1 MAVFNMSST
10 HQRLTL
16 NAAAYLILATI
27 LWGGNA
33 IVGRWFVGHL
43 SPALL
48 NLFRWIIAAA
58 VLMPFAWKILLPQSL
73 LWQHKKRFL
82 TLSLL
87 GVGCYNAFLY
97 IALETSSPIN
107 VTLIGASMPIWML
120 LIGSIFY
127 QNRVNPWQMLG
138 AVVSIIG
145 VTVVLSRGNLDGI
158 LMLKFVP
165 GDMLMVAATLLWAC
179 YSWMLSKPGKSPE
192 KQWPWTE
199 FLLAQIVLGL
209 IWSLVFAGFEFS
221 LGLSQID
228 LSPSLS
234 WPLLIFCGLGPALI
248 AYRCWSAGVA
258 IAGPNIAGFF
268 GNLIPLFTALFAA
281 ALLGDMPHLFHAA
294 AFGLIVAGIVIS
306 SQLKTPSKK
315 GPTNLRPKN

>member
-1 MAVFNMSST
+1 MPSSR
-10 HQRLTL
+10 QRLTL
-16 NAAAYLILATI
+16 TAAAYLVLATI

-33 IVGRWFVGHL
+33 IAGRWFVGHL
-43 SPALL
+43 SPAML
-48 NLFRWIIAAA
+48 NLFRWMIAAA
-58 VLMPFAWKILLPQSL
+58 VLMPFGWKILLPQSA
-73 LWQHKKRFL
+73 LWHHKKRFFI
-82 TLSLL
+82 LSLL

-120 LIGSIFY
+120 MIGTIFY
-127 QNRVNPWQMLG
+127 QDRAHPWQMLG
-138 AVVSIIG
+138 AVISIIG

-158 LMLKFVP
+158 LTLKFVP
-165 GDMLMVAATLLWAC
+165 GDLLMVFATLLWAF

-192 KQWPWTE
+192 RQWPWTQ

-209 IWSLVFAGFEFS
+209 IWSLLFALLEFS
-221 LGLSQID
+221 VGLSKVD

-248 AYRCWSAGVA
+248 SYRCWGAGVA

-294 AFGLIVAGIVIS
+294 AFGLIVAGLIIA
-306 SQLKTPSKK
+306 SQLKAPNKK
-315 GPTNLRPKN
+315 GANNSLGDTK

>member
-1 MAVFNMSST
+1 MPSSR
-10 HQRLTL
+10 HHLTL
-16 NAAAYLILATI
+16 TAVSYLVLATI

-48 NLFRWIIAAA
+48 NLFRWMIAAV
-58 VLMPFAWKILLPQSL
+58 VLMPFGWKILLPQSA
-73 LWQHKKRFL
+73 LWLHKKRFF

-120 LIGSIFY
+120 LVGSIFY
-127 QNRVNPWQMLG
+127 QNRVHLWQMLG

-145 VTVVLSRGNLDGI
+145 VTVVLSRGDLDGI
-158 LMLKFVP
+158 LTLEFVP

-192 KQWPWTE
+192 KQWRWTE

-209 IWSLVFAGFEFS
+209 IWSFLFACFEFS

-228 LSPSLS
+228 LSPTLS

-248 AYRCWSAGVA
+248 SYRCWSAGVA

-281 ALLGDMPHLFHAA
+281 ALLGDMPHLFHAT

-306 SQLKTPSKK
+306 SQLKVP
-315 GPTNLRPKN
+315 NKNISNDS